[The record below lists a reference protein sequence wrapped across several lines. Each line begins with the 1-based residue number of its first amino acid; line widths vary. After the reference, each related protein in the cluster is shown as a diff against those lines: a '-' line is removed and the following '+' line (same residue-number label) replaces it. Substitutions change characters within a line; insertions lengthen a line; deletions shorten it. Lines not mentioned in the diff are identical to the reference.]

1 MTETD
6 EEIPTIKSFYI
17 HDCPSLSGKSTLTY
31 VVGKDAAADTLHLA
45 IVGNTGNGLWFKGWS
60 LASEIEALVANKQ
73 GLTAKS
79 FCNLHP
85 GRSVNTG
92 GFILAALADL
102 GLVQANPFN
111 RNQYEHISKATFEQ
125 VVAVRMRIQEPEDAR
140 PRRKKAKEIL

>member
-31 VVGKDAAADTLHLA
+31 VVGKDAAANTLHLA
-45 IVGNTGNGLWFKGWS
+45 IVGNTGNGLWFKGWT
-60 LASEIEALVANKQ
+60 LTSEIEALVAEKQ

-102 GLVQANPFN
+102 GLVQANAFN
-111 RNQYEHISKATFEQ
+111 RNQYQHVSEATFDQ
-125 VVAVRMRIQEPEDAR
+125 VVAVRMRVHEPGEAR
-140 PRRKKAKEIL
+140 PRRKKAKEII

>member
-6 EEIPTIKSFYI
+6 EEIPAIKSFYI

-31 VVGKDAAADTLHLA
+31 VVGKDAAANSLHLA
-45 IVGNTGNGLWFKGWS
+45 IVGNTGNGLWFKGWT
-60 LASEIEALVANKQ
+60 LTSEIEALVADKQ

-85 GRSVNTG
+85 GRSINTG
-92 GFILAALADL
+92 GFILAALSDL
-102 GLVQANPFN
+102 GLVQADPFK

-125 VVAVRMRIQEPEDAR
+125 VVAARMCIQEPEDAR
-140 PRRKKAKEIL
+140 PRRKKAKEIV